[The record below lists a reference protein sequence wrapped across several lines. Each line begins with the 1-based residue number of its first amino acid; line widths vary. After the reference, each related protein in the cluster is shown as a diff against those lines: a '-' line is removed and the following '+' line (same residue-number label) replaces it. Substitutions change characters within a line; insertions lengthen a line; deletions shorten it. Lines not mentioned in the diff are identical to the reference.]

1 MKNLIF
7 IILLFLLII
16 ITIISLAQNRIKLI
30 LSYST
35 ITYILFTFVYL
46 SLNTEQSID
55 WIKFNINFMINIYN
69 YFIIIFVF
77 FIINYFIF

>member
-1 MKNLIF
+1 LKNLIF